1 MNAAYDATYSR
12 TPEGRASE
20 LIWAAD
26 RLVAE
31 LQRLRLDPSV
41 KRAEAVTRHLHGMAR
56 TASLLTVALSQE
68 VCA

>member
-12 TPEGRASE
+12 TPQGRATE
-20 LIWAAD
+20 LVWACDA
-26 RLVAE
+26 LAE
-31 LQRLRLDPSV
+31 ALQHLRLDPTV
-41 KRAEAVTRHLHGMAR
+41 ERAEAVTRHLHGMAR